1 MEQKKFEK
9 GSKFEKYDL
18 DGDGIISDEEMSQ
31 AEKLHEIEQEDLKAK
46 AEVRKMAAQRRMAWI
61 ALASMIIFTVIL
73 MFPIIPDDKSQTI
86 RRSFQSVLCSNG
98 WCCWRL
104 HGNDSVYVQKIIL
117 IYTSSFQ
124 VYNYLYGLL

>member
-18 DGDGIISDEEMSQ
+18 DGDEEMSQ

-61 ALASMIIFTVIL
+61 ALASMLIFTVIL
-73 MFPIIPDDKSQTI
+73 MFPIIPDTRVKLLGDLS
-86 RRSFQSVLCSNG
+86 SLF
-98 WCCWRL
+98 
-104 HGNDSVYVQKIIL
+104 YVAMAGVVGAYMGMTAYMSRK
-117 IYTSSFQ
+117 
-124 VYNYLYGLL
+124 

>member
-46 AEVRKMAAQRRMAWI
+46 AEVREMAAERRMAWI
-61 ALASMIIFTVIL
+61 ALASMLIFTVIL
-73 MFPIIPDDKSQTI
+73 MFPIIPDTRVKLLGDLS
-86 RRSFQSVLCSNG
+86 SLF
-98 WCCWRL
+98 
-104 HGNDSVYVQKIIL
+104 YVAMAGVVGAYMGMSAWMSKK
-117 IYTSSFQ
+117 
-124 VYNYLYGLL
+124 